1 MIALLLLIMK
11 STELTLLAL
20 RGGGGEASGQR
31 TEAVEEKKRLALDK
45 VTRKRVCVKR
55 DSRGGACQGKKQRGL
70 SLDPGL
76 LCT

>member
-55 DSRGGACQGKKQRGL
+55 DSGGGHVRVKNREV
-70 SLDPGL
+70 
-76 LCT
+76 